1 MAKQKS
7 VFFCSSCGHESAR
20 WIGCCPACSE
30 WNTFSEFKTGPTSS
44 AKRTSASP
52 RAHQTTM
59 QSLEN
64 ISTEQ
69 FPRFISGIDEWDRV
83 SGGGI
88 LPGAFIILTGD
99 PGVGKST
106 LLLQLGHALAQKESS
121 VFYFS
126 SEESLQQVKN
136 RALRIGI
143 ANTSMLFSDQTN
155 LETILATAREQKPN
169 IMIIDSIQSCIVEN
183 DEYSFPGT
191 VGQLK
196 TAAFELMRVAK
207 ENNIAIIIT
216 GHITKDGTMAGPK
229 VLEHMVDAVFYL
241 QGDDRFET
249 RILRAVKNRFGTIN
263 EIGFFQMNADG
274 MSQVSDIN
282 ALVIQN
288 ASVSPGAALI
298 CSLEGT
304 RPVLVEVQALCI
316 ESKFGTPQRV
326 ISGLD
331 HKRVVLIAA
340 ILEKYLRVKLSM
352 QDIFFK
358 VTGGFTVKETGSD
371 LGIALAL
378 LSSHLQKPLPPY
390 TMALGEMSLTGH
402 IKPISSSEKQL
413 IEAHKFGVKN
423 LITSHKTAIGKNK
436 FDSVIGLRS
445 VYDLVSIFPEE

>member
-1 MAKQKS
+1 MAKQKT
-7 VFFCSSCGHESAR
+7 VYFCTSCGYESAR
-20 WIGCCPACSE
+20 WIGCCTACNE
-30 WNTFSEFKTGPTSS
+30 WNTFSEFKESKAPKSTATKRQSS
-44 AKRTSASP
+44 N
-52 RAHQTTM
+52 TTM
-59 QSLEN
+59 HALED

-69 FPRFISGIDEWDRV
+69 SARFISGIEEWDRV

-106 LLLQLGHALAQKESS
+106 LLLQLGNALAEKEQT

-136 RALRIGI
+136 RAIRVG
-143 ANTSMLFSDQTN
+143 AAHSKMLFSDQTH
-155 LETILATAREQKPN
+155 LEAMLSIAREQKPD
-169 IMIIDSIQSCIVEN
+169 IMIIDSIQSCVVES

-191 VGQLK
+191 IGQLR

-263 EIGFFQMNADG
+263 EIGFFQMNANG
-274 MSQVSDIN
+274 MSQVADIN
-282 ALVIQN
+282 ELVLQN

-304 RPVLVEVQALCI
+304 RPILVEVQALCI
-316 ESKFGTPQRV
+316 ESKFGMPQRV
-326 ISGLD
+326 VSGID
-331 HKRVVLIAA
+331 HKRVVLVAA
-340 ILEKYLRVKLSM
+340 ILEKYLRIKLSS

-378 LSSHLQKPLPPY
+378 L
-390 TMALGEMSLTGH
+390 
-402 IKPISSSEKQL
+402 
-413 IEAHKFGVKN
+413 
-423 LITSHKTAIGKNK
+423 
-436 FDSVIGLRS
+436 
-445 VYDLVSIFPEE
+445 

>member
-1 MAKQKS
+1 MAKQKT
-7 VFFCSSCGHESAR
+7 VYFCTSCGYESAR
-20 WIGCCPACSE
+20 WIGCCTACNE
-30 WNTFSEFKTGPTSS
+30 WNTFSEFKESKTPKSTATKRQSS
-44 AKRTSASP
+44 N
-52 RAHQTTM
+52 TTM
-59 QSLEN
+59 HALED

-69 FPRFISGIDEWDRV
+69 SARFISGIEEWDRV

-106 LLLQLGHALAQKESS
+106 LLLQLGNALAEKEQT

-136 RALRIGI
+136 RAIRVG
-143 ANTSMLFSDQTN
+143 AAHSKMLFSDQTH
-155 LETILATAREQKPN
+155 LEAMLSIAREQKPD
-169 IMIIDSIQSCIVEN
+169 IMIIDSIQSCVVES

-191 VGQLK
+191 IGQLR

-263 EIGFFQMNADG
+263 EIGFFQMNANG
-274 MSQVSDIN
+274 MSQVADIN
-282 ALVIQN
+282 ELVLQN

-304 RPVLVEVQALCI
+304 RPILVEVQALCI
-316 ESKFGTPQRV
+316 ESKFGMPQRV
-326 ISGLD
+326 VSGID
-331 HKRVVLIAA
+331 HKRVVLVAA
-340 ILEKYLRVKLSM
+340 ILEKYLRIKLSS

-378 LSSHLQKPLPPY
+378 LSSYLQKPLPAF

-402 IKPISSSEKQL
+402 IKPISSSEKQI

-423 LITSHKTAIGKNK
+423 LITSHKTVVGKNK
-436 FDSVIGLRS
+436 FESVTGLRS
-445 VYDLVSIFPEE
+445 VYDLVALFPE

>member
-1 MAKQKS
+1 MAKQKT
-7 VFFCSSCGHESAR
+7 VYFCTSCGYESAR
-20 WIGCCPACSE
+20 WIGCCTACNE
-30 WNTFSEFKTGPTSS
+30 WNTFSEFKESKTPKSTATKRQSS
-44 AKRTSASP
+44 N
-52 RAHQTTM
+52 TTM
-59 QSLEN
+59 HALED

-69 FPRFISGIDEWDRV
+69 SARFISGIEEWDRV

-106 LLLQLGHALAQKESS
+106 LLLQLGHALAEKEQT

-136 RALRIGI
+136 RAIRVG
-143 ANTSMLFSDQTN
+143 AAHSKMLFSDQTH
-155 LETILATAREQKPN
+155 LEAMLSIAREQKPA
-169 IMIIDSIQSCIVEN
+169 IMIIDSIQSCVVES

-191 VGQLK
+191 IGQLR

-263 EIGFFQMNADG
+263 EIGFFQMNANG
-274 MSQVSDIN
+274 MSQVADIN
-282 ALVIQN
+282 ELVLQN

-304 RPVLVEVQALCI
+304 RPILVEVQALCI
-316 ESKFGTPQRV
+316 ESKFGMPQRV
-326 ISGLD
+326 VSGID
-331 HKRVVLIAA
+331 HKRVVLVAA
-340 ILEKYLRVKLSM
+340 ILEKYLRIKLSS

-378 LSSHLQKPLPPY
+378 LSSYLQKPLPAF

-402 IKPISSSEKQL
+402 IKPISSSEKQI

-423 LITSHKTAIGKNK
+423 LITSHKTVVGKNK
-436 FDSVIGLRS
+436 FESVTGLRS
-445 VYDLVSIFPEE
+445 VYDLVALFPE

>member
-1 MAKQKS
+1 M
-7 VFFCSSCGHESAR
+7 H
-20 WIGCCPACSE
+20 
-30 WNTFSEFKTGPTSS
+30 
-44 AKRTSASP
+44 
-52 RAHQTTM
+52 
-59 QSLEN
+59 SLET

-106 LLLQLGHALAQKESS
+106 LLLQLGHALAEKNGN

-136 RALRIGI
+136 RAVRIGI
-143 ANTSMLFSDQTN
+143 PHTKMLFSDQTN
-155 LETILATAREQKPN
+155 LETIIGIAQNKKPSL
-169 IMIIDSIQSCIVEN
+169 IIIDSIQSCIVEN
-183 DEYSFPGT
+183 DEHSFPGT

-196 TAAFELMRVAK
+196 TAAFALMRLAK

-274 MSQVSDIN
+274 MTQVSDIN

-288 ASVSPGAALI
+288 ASISPGSSLI
-298 CSLEGT
+298 CSMEGT
-304 RPVLVEVQALCI
+304 RPILVEVQALCI

-331 HKRVVLIAA
+331 HKRVVLVAA
-340 ILEKYLRVKLSM
+340 ILEKYLRIKLSS

-378 LSSHLQKPLPPY
+378 LSSYLQKPLPAL

-402 IKPISSSEKQL
+402 VKPISSSEKQL
-413 IEAHKFGVKN
+413 LEAHKFGIKN
-423 LITSHKTAIGKNK
+423 LITSHKTIVGKNK
-436 FDSVIGLRS
+436 FESVTGLRS
-445 VYDLVSIFPEE
+445 VYDLVALFPE

>member
-1 MAKQKS
+1 MAKQKTI
-7 VFFCSSCGHESAR
+7 FFCTNCGQESAR
-20 WIGCCPACSE
+20 WIGCCTQCNE
-30 WNTFSEFKTGPTSS
+30 WNTYTEFKEAKNPKKSAPLNKVSS
-44 AKRTSASP
+44 TVM
-52 RAHQTTM
+52 H
-59 QSLEN
+59 SLNE

-106 LLLQLGHALAQKESS
+106 LLLQLGHALSTNDKT

-136 RALRIGI
+136 RATRIGI
-143 ANTSMLFSDQTN
+143 AHTAMQFSDQTH
-155 LETILATAREQKPN
+155 LETIIAIAKEQKPH
-169 IMIIDSIQSCIVEN
+169 IMIIDSIQSCIVES

-196 TAAFELMRVAK
+196 TAAFELMRLAK

-288 ASVSPGAALI
+288 ASISPGASLI
-298 CSLEGT
+298 CSMEGT

-331 HKRVVLIAA
+331 HKRVVLVAA
-340 ILEKYLRVKLSM
+340 ILEKYLRIKLSS

-378 LSSHLQKPLPPY
+378 LSSYLQKALPPH

-413 IEAHKFGVKN
+413 LEAHKFGIKN
-423 LITSHKTAIGKNK
+423 LITSHKTVAGKNK
-436 FDSVIGLRS
+436 FETVTGLRS
-445 VYDLVSIFPEE
+445 VYDLVAIFPE

>member
-7 VFFCSSCGHESAR
+7 IFACSGCGYESPR
-20 WIGCCPACSE
+20 WIGCCVQCGA
-30 WNTFSEFKTGPTSS
+30 WNTFSEFKTVKSSSSSSRQNSPAPGPTHMY
-44 AKRTSASP
+44 A
-52 RAHQTTM
+52 
-59 QSLEN
+59 LED
-64 ISTEQ
+64 ISTEHQ
-69 FPRFISGIDEWDRV
+69 SRFISGIDEWDRV

-106 LLLQLGHALAQKESS
+106 LLLQLGHALSEKDHT

-136 RALRIGI
+136 RAQRIGV
-143 ANTSMLFSDQTN
+143 AHTKLLFSDQTH
-155 LETILATAREQKPN
+155 LETILSTAREQKPQV
-169 IMIIDSIQSCIVEN
+169 MIIDSIQSCIVES

-191 VGQLK
+191 VGQLR
-196 TAAFELMRVAK
+196 TAAFELMRIAK

-282 ALVIQN
+282 ALVLQN
-288 ASVSPGAALI
+288 ASVSPGAAVI

-304 RPVLVEVQALCI
+304 RPILVEVQALCI
-316 ESKFGTPQRV
+316 ESKFGMPQRV

-340 ILEKYLRVKLSM
+340 ILEKYLRVKLSS

-378 LSSHLQKPLPPY
+378 LSSYLQKPLPAF

-402 IKPISSSEKQL
+402 IKPISSSEKQI

-423 LITSHKTAIGKNK
+423 LITSHKTVVGKNK
-436 FDSVIGLRS
+436 FESITGLRS
-445 VYDLVSIFPEE
+445 VYDLVSLFPE